1 MRKAD
6 IKDMINKILIVIC
19 ALKRFR
25 KANGVNIK
33 CGCGRGWRQLLCKMS
48 KESLSKELPFELRSG
63 LSGSQACENM
73 GHEFPSRENISTLS
87 LKSRYNLLHQAS

>member
-1 MRKAD
+1 MVVEEGGD
-6 IKDMINKILIVIC
+6 NFIQNV
-19 ALKRFR
+19 
-25 KANGVNIK
+25 
-33 CGCGRGWRQLLCKMS
+33 

-87 LKSRYNLLHQAS
+87 LKSRYTCYIKLHKEGHNEQGGWGRSIHVGSLRIC